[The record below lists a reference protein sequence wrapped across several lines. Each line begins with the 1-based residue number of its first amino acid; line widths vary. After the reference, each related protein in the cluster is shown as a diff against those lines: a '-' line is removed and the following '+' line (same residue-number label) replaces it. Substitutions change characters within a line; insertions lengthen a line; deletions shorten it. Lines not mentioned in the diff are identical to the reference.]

1 MSEKTKI
8 EYNWYEILDLE
19 YYPHPEE
26 DEAKIKAK
34 IEEKR
39 KEWLRKE
46 TDPLNGAKFKNY
58 GEFLK
63 RGTIQEEMLDS
74 AKRRELI
81 KDAQK
86 KLFEPIDK
94 FLKYFENTVIT
105 ENAIKEIA
113 KKTKR
118 KESLIEER
126 IRENGKIEQ
135 YDEREYKN
143 FCENLNK
150 KFEFLIVE
158 RNLKIIDKKDLYD
171 FLNSE
176 SFEINKLTEK
186 EIIEQ
191 INEKRKTLIKSDNET
206 SAKKKLYT
214 ECEKILGNSEKRKEY
229 DEYLKHLKYVEV
241 KNELD
246 EIKDVYGI
254 TNKAISKSQ
263 SSSIINDLIKII
275 KNEQKAKNIFIGFC
289 EEAGIPYEILNI
301 SNKTEE
307 IYEISEANKSTNKS
321 KELSDMACNNAFSAI
336 REFELEE
343 AKQYLFEAK
352 TYWSENPRIEIIET
366 KLKEIIEEISE
377 IRNHVNFK
385 NYGIAR
391 EKYELFKKKY
401 PNFSDVNI
409 ERELYNTPENNRNDY
424 NNSNYNSYNNFN
436 NHGKKKSSAVILIPF
451 IVIIAILIIGTGI
464 FFIVNQVRE
473 YQRQNSFPSV
483 STVNTLPNDPN
494 SQNTQTNNTN
504 STSSNRIVRKPP
516 VDNRHEIVNGY
527 TYLKPNGHSST
538 YSFKVTQWAELV
550 LNPSVSLSDNANVQ
564 ASYEDY
570 CRIVREIEKVDNG
583 IVPGTNRVFEN
594 ATYQEVVDAY
604 KDHLREIS
612 QIRQIYDLINGNDND
627 FEPAAGCFYK
637 GTKWNTNNMQF
648 KAKEFKSQAIDELW
662 SRFSY

>member
-1 MSEKTKI
+1 MSEKNRM
-8 EYNWYEILDLE
+8 EYNWYEILNLE

-26 DEAKIKAK
+26 DEIKIKAK

-63 RGTIQEEMLDS
+63 RGIIQEEMLNS
-74 AKRRELI
+74 AKRHELI

-118 KESLIEER
+118 KESLIRDR
-126 IRENGKIEQ
+126 IKENGKIEQ
-135 YDEREYKN
+135 YDEREYKD

-158 RNLKIIDKKDLYD
+158 QNLKIIDKKDLYD

-176 SFEINKLTEK
+176 GFEINKLTEK
-186 EIIEQ
+186 ELIAQ

-214 ECEKILGNSEKRKEY
+214 ECEKILRNSEKRKEY
-229 DEYLKHLKYVEV
+229 DEYLKHLEYIEI

-246 EIKDVYGI
+246 EIKDVYRI
-254 TNKAISKSQ
+254 TNKAISKNQ
-263 SSSIINDLIKII
+263 SSNIVNNLIKII
-275 KNEQKAKNIFIGFC
+275 KNDQKAKNIFIGFC
-289 EEAGIPYEILNI
+289 EDNEIPYEILNKSEKVVEKMSEI
-301 SNKTEE
+301 NK
-307 IYEISEANKSTNKS
+307 NTNKS
-321 KELSDMACNNAFSAI
+321 KELSDIACGNAFSAI
-336 REFELEE
+336 REFKLEE
-343 AKQYLFEAK
+343 ARQYLFEAK
-352 TYWSENPRIEIIET
+352 TYWSENPKIEIIET
-366 KLKEIIEEISE
+366 KLKEIMGEISE
-377 IRNHVNFK
+377 IRHHVNFK
-385 NYGIAR
+385 NYGIAK
-391 EKYELFKKKY
+391 EKYELFKKRY
-401 PNFSDVNI
+401 PNFSDMNI
-409 ERELYNTPENNRNDY
+409 EKELYNTTENNKNDY
-424 NNSNYNSYNNFN
+424 NNNYTNYS
-436 NHGKKKSSAVILIPF
+436 KKKSSVAVFLPF
-451 IVIIAILIIGTGI
+451 IVIIAIIIIGTGL
-464 FFIVNQVRE
+464 FFIINQIKE
-473 YQRQNSFPSV
+473 FYSSQNSYPNV
-483 STVNTLPNDPN
+483 STVDIPANDSN
-494 SQNTQTNNTN
+494 
-504 STSSNRIVRKPP
+504 SSNIKTRSINSNKNNRKPP
-516 VDNRHEIVNGY
+516 VDNRHEIINGY
-527 TYLKPNGHSST
+527 TYLKPNGHAST
-538 YSFKVTQWAELV
+538 YSFRVTQWAELV
-550 LNPSVSLSDNANVQ
+550 LNPSVSLGDNANVQ

-570 CRIVREIEKVDNG
+570 CRIVREIEKVDSG

-627 FEPAAGCFYK
+627 FEPATGCFYK